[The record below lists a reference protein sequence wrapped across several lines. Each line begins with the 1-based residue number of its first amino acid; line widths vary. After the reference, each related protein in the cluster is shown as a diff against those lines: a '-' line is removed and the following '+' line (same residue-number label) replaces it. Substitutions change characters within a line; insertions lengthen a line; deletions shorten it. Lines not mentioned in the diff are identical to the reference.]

1 MRPAISPSG
10 TLFVMISQEDMVRFR
25 MDQGVSAFGVLAH
38 LMARVSLDHYRTQ
51 VRNFNQVQQWLVPM
65 QFAEL
70 QEITGMSTD
79 ILMLTLKVLE
89 DNGWVEQTKNGYLLH
104 DAVAREKQREGKNE
118 QR

>member
-10 TLFVMISQEDMVRFR
+10 TMYVMIESGDLKHFR
-25 MDQGVSAFGVLAH
+25 LDQGVSALGVLAH
-38 LMARVSLDHYRTQ
+38 LMTLVSLDPYRTQ
-51 VRNFNQVQQWLVPM
+51 IRNFNQVQQWLVPM

-70 QEITGMSTD
+70 QEITAMSTD
-79 ILMLTLKVLE
+79 MLMLTLKVLE

-104 DAVAREKQREGKNE
+104 NAVVRKKQRKEKNE